1 MRFSLLAAAFA
12 AALSSALAAQFPTF
26 ADTAAQS
33 NVALDLGTDFVEFQ
47 SENLDDTKLRFVKNS
62 GVCET
67 TPGVNQLSGYI
78 DVGTNMSMVSTRSI
92 PPPTRACATSG
103 S

>member
-1 MRFSLLAAAFA
+1 MRFSFLAALAVA
-12 AALSSALAAQFPTF
+12 ATPALAAQFPTF

-47 SENLDDTKLRFVKNS
+47 SKNLDDTKLRFVKNS

-78 DVGTNMSMVSTRSI
+78 DVGKNMSMVSTRPI
-92 PPPTRACATSG
+92 PPPTRACGTSG